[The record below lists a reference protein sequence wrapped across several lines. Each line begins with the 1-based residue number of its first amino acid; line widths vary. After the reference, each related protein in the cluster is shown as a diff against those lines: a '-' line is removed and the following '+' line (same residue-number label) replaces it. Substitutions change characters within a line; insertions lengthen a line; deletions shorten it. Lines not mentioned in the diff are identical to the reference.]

1 MRLITGLKGLTAS
14 QTGLYMFALGRRMY
28 AVHATTV
35 PVLSLAVLQANT
47 S

>member
-1 MRLITGLKGLTAS
+1 MRLIAGLKDS
-14 QTGLYMFALGRRMY
+14 QTGFYMFALGRRMY

-35 PVLSLAVLQANT
+35 PMLSLAVLQANT